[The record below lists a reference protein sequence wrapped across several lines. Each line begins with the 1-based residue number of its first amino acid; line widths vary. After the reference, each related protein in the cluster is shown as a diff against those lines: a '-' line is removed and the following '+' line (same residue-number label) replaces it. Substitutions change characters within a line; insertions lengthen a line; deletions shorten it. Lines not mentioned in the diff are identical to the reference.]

1 MEHLWLCSHGAAWG
15 WVFFFLLAFFFWI
28 VCARE
33 CAMPTFVGTLWPR
46 SFSWPKRV
54 CPLAWSCHRWPQTL
68 DGQYQ
73 SPDPL
78 LQLQLWLWLWLLLL
92 STSRMYSFPKGIT
105 YVRSGH
111 NKFLH
116 WKCQL
121 GRWFSLFLRWNFVI
135 FCAFFL
141 SRGEREKSNW
151 LGGYLFSRKALWIDL
166 FSVHPKKLL
175 TIKYKNM
182 IKSDLIL
189 D

>member
-1 MEHLWLCSHGAAWG
+1 MALQPWRCVGVS
-15 WVFFFLLAFFFWI
+15 VFLSFGLFFWI

-33 CAMPTFVGTLWPR
+33 CAVPTFVGTLWPR

-54 CPLAWSCHRWPQTL
+54 CPRPGAAI

-73 SPDPL
+73 SPDPQ
-78 LQLQLWLWLWLLLL
+78 LQLQLQLRLWLWLWLLLL

-121 GRWFSLFLRWNFVI
+121 GRWFSLFLRNFVTFLPFFWPGESVKNLI
-135 FCAFFL
+135 GLVGICFCGRHSELICFQC
-141 SRGEREKSNW
+141 
-151 LGGYLFSRKALWIDL
+151 
-166 FSVHPKKLL
+166 
-175 TIKYKNM
+175 TQKN
-182 IKSDLIL
+182 IEYQVRIL
-189 D
+189 KIMNR